1 MVTPFLRKVKTTSG
15 AMAVQI
21 ADKSGGKYRIIEHLG
36 SAHSEVELAAL
47 MQVGRERLFP
57 GQQTLD
63 LGFDPEVGPDPG
75 RAIVQGS
82 ASQLLT
88 DVIRGAYQDLGFDVL
103 DDEAFFQLV
112 LARLVEPTSK
122 SDSVRVVEELGLKAA
137 HLSTFKRALIRC
149 AQRDYRASVAS
160 KCFDYSL
167 KTSGLSLLLYDVTTL
182 YFEAENEDDLRKVGF
197 SKERRVDPQIVVG
210 LLVDRTG
217 FPLEIHAFP
226 GNKAETQTIIPVV
239 KEFQTRNHIADMVVV
254 ADAGMLSLSNLQA
267 LDEAGLRFI
276 VGSRM
281 TKAPDDLAKHF
292 HHHAEPPDDG
302 DLVDTVTMRRGRP
315 DEDSIAT
322 STEPVWDPQEDVKHW
337 RAVWQY
343 RRKRAVRDH
352 HTLGL
357 QKDRAQA
364 VIDGNK
370 PVKSARFVQTKG
382 GMKAFDHTSFDRA
395 YDMAGWKG
403 YVTNIPVILMP
414 AAEVVSSYH
423 DLWQVEQSF
432 RMSKTDL
439 RARPI
444 FHYTKDA
451 IEAHLTIVFAALAVA
466 RYLQARTGIRIK
478 ALVKLLRPLRQ
489 VTISI
494 GGHELI
500 ADPQIPKPAQE
511 ILTTLKPNQPKS

>member
-1 MVTPFLRKVKTTSG
+1 MSPFLRKKKLPSG
-15 AMAVQI
+15 ATSVQVI
-21 ADKSGGKYRIIEHLG
+21 DKTGGKYRVVKHVG
-36 SAHSEVELAAL
+36 SAHCEAEIAAL
-47 MQVGRERLFP
+47 MQVG
-57 GQQTLD
+57 GQYLLPDQGELD
-63 LGFDPEVGPDPG
+63 LDFGVETAPDPG
-75 RAIVQGS
+75 RATVQGS
-82 ASQLLT
+82 ASALLT
-88 DVIRGAYQDLGFDVL
+88 DVIRGAYQDLDFDIL

-122 SDSVRVVEELGLKAA
+122 SDSVRVVEELGVQAV
-137 HLSTFKRALIRC
+137 HRNTFMNALRRC
-149 AQRDYRASVAS
+149 ATLDYRSQIAS

-167 KTSGLSLLLYDVTTL
+167 KISGLSLLLYDVTTL

-292 HHHAEPPDDG
+292 HHHTDPPEDG

-315 DEDSIAT
+315 DEDRIT
-322 STEPVWDPQEDVKHW
+322 TPTEPVWDPAGNGKHW

-352 HTLGL
+352 HTLTL

-364 VIDGNK
+364 VIDGDK

-382 GMKAFDHTSFDRA
+382 GLKAFDHTSFDRA

-466 RYLQARTGIRIK
+466 RYLQARTGISIK